1 MGLQLLS
8 TIMAVWGAIMVIGT
22 VFKLDFYWDTN
33 QMAESRK
40 MFGERGAIILH
51 TAVGLLMIGLGIWVI
66 IGEVGGS

>member
-22 VFKLDFYWDTN
+22 AFKLDFYWGTN

-40 MFGERGAIILH
+40 MFGDKGAIALH
-51 TAVGLLMIGLGIWVI
+51 IGVGLLMIGIGLWVI
-66 IGEVGGS
+66 IGEVGG

>member
-33 QMAESRK
+33 RVIESRK
-40 MFGERGAIILH
+40 MFGEKGAIILH
-51 TAVGLLMIGLGIWVI
+51 TTVGLLMIGLGIWVI
-66 IGEVGGS
+66 IGEVGG

>member
-22 VFKLDFYWDTN
+22 VFKLDFYWKTN

-40 MFGERGAIILH
+40 MFGEKRAIILH
-51 TAVGLLMIGLGIWVI
+51 TTVGLLMIIIGIWVI
-66 IGEVGGS
+66 ISEVGS